1 MPRLYAFAS
10 FRFDPERRTLTG
22 TGGATDLTDRQSDV
36 LACLIDRHGEVV
48 SKDDLIGAAWGG
60 IAVGDNS
67 LEQVISDLRRLLGDT
82 TQSPTF
88 IQTVAR
94 RGYRFRAEVTET
106 RVERTSESAIEAL
119 LEPYRDWVQ
128 GRAALETLERDA
140 VERARETFG
149 RAVVDV
155 PDYAPA
161 HLGFANACLM
171 HFESTRADERPDLDA
186 LRTAS
191 HHAREACRLDAASGE
206 AWATLA
212 FVLHHTGGSVEAI
225 AAARRAVSLET
236 DNWRHHL
243 RLAYVSWG
251 EERLRAAQ
259 RTLGLMPGLALAHWL
274 AATVHVARQAFET
287 AARLLEAGA
296 DAQDR
301 QLGERGPFGAVG
313 LHLLRGLVL
322 FARGEKGAAVE
333 CFRHELEFE
342 SSGQLYGRECAA
354 NTWHAL
360 GALDLYQ
367 SRNDEAI
374 GAFQQALARLPAH
387 APALAGLAAALR
399 AAGRTDEAE
408 AAARA
413 HRHATETL
421 ASRNPIDAA
430 VAAAADDLL
439 RGQMPAAVASLE
451 RALGAAAPGSA
462 GWMIPVEPLF
472 HPVRNA
478 AAFEH
483 VLARVRNRAA

>member
-1 MPRLYAFAS
+1 MPPSYAFAS
-10 FRFDPERRTLTG
+10 FRFEPARRALTG
-22 TGGATDLTDRQSDV
+22 AHGTTDLTDRQSDV
-36 LACLIDRHGEVV
+36 LACLIGRRGEIV
-48 SKDDLIGAAWGG
+48 SKDDLIGAAWGE

-67 LEQVISDLRRLLGDT
+67 VEQVISDLRRLLGDT
-82 TQSPTF
+82 TQRPTF

-106 RVERTSESAIEAL
+106 RVERTPETAIEAL

-140 VERARETFG
+140 VERAREAFG
-149 RAVVDV
+149 RAVAEV
-155 PDYAPA
+155 PGHAPA
-161 HLGFANACLM
+161 HLGLANACLM

-186 LRTAS
+186 LGTAS
-191 HHAREACRLDAASGE
+191 HHAREACRLDATSGE

-212 FVLHHTGGSVEAI
+212 FVLHHTGASVEAI
-225 AAARRAVSLET
+225 AAARRAVSLEP

-259 RTLGLMPGLALAHWL
+259 RTLALMPGLALAHWL
-274 AATVHVARQAFET
+274 AATVHVGRQAFES
-287 AARLLEAGA
+287 AAQLLDAGA

-301 QLGERGPFGAVG
+301 QLGGRGPFGAVG

-322 FARGEKGAAVE
+322 FARDERDAALE

-342 SSGQLYGRECAA
+342 SAGQLYGRECAA

-360 GALDLYQ
+360 GALHLYQ
-367 SRNDEAI
+367 RRNDEAI
-374 GAFQQALARLPAH
+374 AAFQQALARLPAR
-387 APALAGLAAALR
+387 ASTLAGLAAALR
-399 AAGRTDEAE
+399 ASGRTDEAE
-408 AAARA
+408 AAVRA
-413 HRHATETL
+413 HVHATEAL
-421 ASRNPIDAA
+421 AARNPIEAA

-439 RGQMPAAVASLE
+439 RGHTAAALARLE
-451 RALGAAAPGSA
+451 RALSAAPAGSA
-462 GWMIPVEPLF
+462 GWTIPVEPLL
-472 HPVRNA
+472 HRLWND
-478 AAFEH
+478 AAFEQ

>member
-1 MPRLYAFAS
+1 MSRLYSFAS

-67 LEQVISDLRRLLGDT
+67 LEQIISDLRRLLGDT

-94 RGYRFRAEVTET
+94 RGYRFRADVTET
-106 RVERTSESAIEAL
+106 RVERTPDAAIEAL

-140 VERARETFG
+140 VERAREAFG
-149 RAVVDV
+149 RAVAEV
-155 PDYAPA
+155 PGYAPA

-186 LRTAS
+186 LTTAS

-212 FVLHHTGGSVEAI
+212 FVLHHTGASLQAI
-225 AAARRAVSLET
+225 AAARRAVSLEP

-243 RLAYVSWG
+243 RLAYVGWG

-259 RTLGLMPGLALAHWL
+259 RTLALMPGLALAHWL
-274 AATVHVARQAFET
+274 AATVHVGRQAFES
-287 AARLLEAGA
+287 AAQQLDAGA
-296 DAQDR
+296 DSQDR
-301 QLGERGPFGAVG
+301 QMGGRGQFGAVG

-322 FARGEKGAAVE
+322 FARDETDAAVE
-333 CFRHELEFE
+333 CFRRELEFE
-342 SSGQLYGRECAA
+342 AAGQLYGRECAA

-360 GALDLYQ
+360 GALYLNRQ
-367 SRNDEAI
+367 CVEEAI
-374 GAFQQALARLPAH
+374 AAFQQALARLPTH
-387 APALAGLAAALR
+387 ASTLAGLTAALR
-399 AAGRTDEAE
+399 AAGRMDEAE
-408 AAARA
+408 ATARA
-413 HRHATETL
+413 RANATDAL
-421 ASRNPIDAA
+421 ALRNPIEAA
-430 VAAAADDLL
+430 VAVSAADVLCGNTADAVSKLEL
-439 RGQMPAAVASLE
+439 ALSGAPA
-451 RALGAAAPGSA
+451 GSA
-462 GWMIPVEPLF
+462 GWTIPVEPLF
-472 HPVRNA
+472 HPLRRDP
-478 AAFEH
+478 AFEQ
-483 VLARVRNRAA
+483 VLVRVRNRAA